1 VDLFEET
8 EMSKATS
15 ADFFRTIPAFDK
27 FEGVIDDGNYHPLPD
42 GWMLAVADIVDST
55 AAIAAGR
62 YKSVNLAGVSV
73 ISAILNAT
81 GQHDLPFI
89 FGGDGA
95 LVAVPAED
103 VEAAREALAAVRRW
117 VEEEYGLEMRAALV
131 PVEVIRAHGQD
142 VRLARFAVSEG
153 VTYAMF
159 AGGGS
164 HWAEGEMKAGRYLV
178 EPAPPGT
185 QPNLAGLS
193 CRWQPIRARNGT
205 IASIIAQP
213 TGPERDAEFRRL
225 VAEIV
230 TIASAGAEMG
240 HPVSDGGPDLG
251 LTLEALDLEARATA
265 PVGRRLQRKLAILLQ
280 YYLTAF
286 LHRTNLKLGR
296 FDARDYVRDVR
307 LNTDFRKFDDGLK
320 MTVDTD
326 PARLSRIRKLL
337 ETAAS
342 AGICR
347 YGLHLQDQALM
358 TCFVPTPLE
367 RGHMHFIDGAAG
379 GYAVAASQLKQTEPQ
394 GETLAV
400 DRPPAMRL

>member
-1 VDLFEET
+1 
-8 EMSKATS
+8 MAKAT
-15 ADFFRTIPAFDK
+15 ATNFFHTIPSFEK
-27 FEGVIDDGNYHPLPD
+27 FEGVVDDGNYHPLPD
-42 GWMLAVADIVDST
+42 GWMLAVADIVEST
-55 AAIAAGR
+55 TAIAAGR

-95 LVAVPAED
+95 MVAVPPED
-103 VEAAREALAAVRRW
+103 VDAARTALSAVRRW
-117 VEEEYGLEMRAALV
+117 VEEEYGLEMRTALV
-131 PVEVIRAHGQD
+131 PVADIRVAGQD
-142 VRLARFAVSEG
+142 VRLARFAASEG
-153 VTYAMF
+153 ITYAMV

-178 EPAPPGT
+178 DPAPPGT
-185 QPNLAGLS
+185 QPDLAGLS
-193 CRWQPIRARNGT
+193 CRWQPIQARNGA

-213 TGPERDAEFRRL
+213 TGPERDAEFRHL

-230 TIASAGAEMG
+230 AIASADAQMG
-240 HPVSDGGPDLG
+240 HPVADGGPDPG

-265 PVGRRLQRKLAILLQ
+265 PVGRRWRRKLAILFQ

-286 LHRTNLKLGR
+286 LYRTHLKLGR
-296 FDARDYVRDVR
+296 FDAHDYVRDVR

-320 MTVDTD
+320 MTVDAD
-326 PARLSRIRKLL
+326 PARLARIRTLL

-347 YGLHLQDQALM
+347 YGLHLQDSALM

-379 GYAVAASQLKQTEPQ
+379 GYAVAASQMKQPESAA
-394 GETLAV
+394 LAG
-400 DRPPAMRL
+400 PAL

>member
-1 VDLFEET
+1 MDLFEESL
-8 EMSKATS
+8 MGKATPS
-15 ADFFRTIPAFDK
+15 NFFRSIPAFDK

-55 AAIAAGR
+55 AAIAGGR
-62 YKSVNLAGVSV
+62 YKEVNLAGVSV

-95 LVAVPAED
+95 MVAVPPED
-103 VEAAREALAAVRRW
+103 IDVARQALAAVRRW
-117 VEEEYGLEMRAALV
+117 VEEEYGLDMRAALV
-131 PVEVIRAHGQD
+131 PIEAIRADGQD
-142 VRLARFAVSEG
+142 VRLARFAASEG
-153 VTYAMF
+153 ITYAMV

-164 HWAEGEMKAGRYLV
+164 HWAEREMKAGRYLV
-178 EPAPPGT
+178 DPAPPGT

-213 TGPERDAEFRRL
+213 TDPDKDAEFRRL

-230 TIASAGAEMG
+230 TIASAGAAMG
-240 HPVSDGGPDLG
+240 HPVADGGPELG
-251 LTLEALDLEARATA
+251 LTLEALNLEARATA
-265 PVGRRLQRKLAILLQ
+265 PAGRRLQRKLSILLQ
-280 YYLTAF
+280 YYLTAV
-286 LHRTNLKLGR
+286 LHRTNLKFGR
-296 FDARDYVRDVR
+296 FDARDYIRDVR

-326 PARLSRIRKLL
+326 PARLARIRNLL

-342 AGICR
+342 VGICR
-347 YGLHLQDQALM
+347 FGLHVQESALM

-379 GYAVAASQLKQTEPQ
+379 GYAVAASQLKQMEPA
-394 GETLAV
+394 GLPLA
-400 DRPPAMRL
+400 AL

>member
-1 VDLFEET
+1 
-8 EMSKATS
+8 MSEPRAPT
-15 ADFFRTIPAFDK
+15 FFHSIPAFEK
-27 FEGVIDDGNYHPLPD
+27 FEGVTDDGNYHPLPD

-55 AAIAAGR
+55 GAIAAGH

-81 GQHDLPFI
+81 GQHDLPFV

-95 LVAVPAED
+95 LVAVPAQD
-103 VEAAREALAAVRRW
+103 VTTARTALAAVRRW
-117 VEEEYGLEMRAALV
+117 VEDEYGLEMRAALV
-131 PVEVIRAHGQD
+131 PIEDIRAHGQD

-159 AGGGS
+159 SGGGS
-164 HWAEGEMKAGRYLV
+164 HWAEAALKAGQYAV
-178 EPAPPGT
+178 DAAPPGT

-213 TGPERDAEFRRL
+213 TGGEGDAAFRRL
-225 VAEIV
+225 IADIVA
-230 TIASAGAEMG
+230 IASDDAQMG
-240 HPVSDGGPDLG
+240 HPVSDGGPSLG
-251 LTLEALDLEARATA
+251 LTLEALDIEARATA
-265 PVGRRLQRKLAILLQ
+265 RPGQRLKRKLSILLQ
-280 YYLTAF
+280 YYLTGF
-286 LHRTNLKLGR
+286 LHRTGLKLGR
-296 FDARDYVRDVR
+296 FDAQAYVRDVR
-307 LNTDFRKFDDGLK
+307 MNTDFRKFDDGLK

-326 PARLSRIRKLL
+326 PARLARMRSLL
-337 ETAAS
+337 EQAAR

-347 YGLHLQDQALM
+347 YGIHLQDSALM

-379 GYAVAASQLKQTEPQ
+379 GYAVAATQLKQMASAE
-394 GETLAV
+394 LAG
-400 DRPPAMRL
+400 ATA